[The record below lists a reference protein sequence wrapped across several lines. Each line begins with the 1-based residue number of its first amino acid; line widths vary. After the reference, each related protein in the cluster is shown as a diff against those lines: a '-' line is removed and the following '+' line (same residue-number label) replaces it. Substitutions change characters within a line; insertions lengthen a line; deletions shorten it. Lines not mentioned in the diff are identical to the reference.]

1 MLHTK
6 EILVLH
12 YTYKSRQQK
21 NGPRSKESEKQLQ
34 ADYLRERI
42 YSGITLLGVSAGLL
56 ANTAYIS
63 ASYALTTIVSAAL
76 GIGLA
81 SIFAELVSYRVIHD
95 RAIPRREFLH
105 HLRTHRAFLVAA
117 APSLIF
123 IPAAALSIMT
133 LRTAL
138 VIDIVLGVFSL
149 FVILIRSA
157 VTPKNTLASI
167 TVSIGIQ
174 AIIAALVIGLKI
186 VK

>member
-1 MLHTK
+1 MTLGQRNPKNSFRLIIYERESMAVLPFLALAQASSRILHTF
-6 EILVLH
+6 LPV
-12 YTYKSRQQK
+12 TRSQQ
-21 NGPRSKESEKQLQ
+21 
-34 ADYLRERI
+34 Y
-42 YSGITLLGVSAGLL
+42 
-56 ANTAYIS
+56 
-63 ASYALTTIVSAAL
+63 VSAAL

-81 SIFAELVSYRVIHD
+81 SIFAELVSYRVVHD

-105 HLRTHRAFLVAA
+105 HFKTHRAFLVAA

-157 VTPKNTLASI
+157 VTPKNTLVSI
-167 TVSIGIQ
+167 TISIGIQ
-174 AIIAALVIGLKI
+174 AIIAALVVGLKL